1 LNVLHLNTERSW
13 RGGEWQTLLLARALS
28 DQGIPSGIACRRG
41 APLADYARK
50 MQLPIV
56 PLGGDTVR
64 MTVGLAWAA
73 RGFDLIH
80 CHTGRAH
87 SLATVTAA
95 VHRKPVIVTRHIEL
109 RPPTTWFNRFKFRKA
124 AAVVGVSEAVTAQL
138 RSWGVPE
145 SKLKMIP
152 YGVPPLKTDPRR
164 ADELRQR
171 LGIAAAQRVVGTI
184 GALVDHKDHE
194 VLLRAAQRVAR
205 QRSDVRFVIV
215 GEGERRPVLIKLRDD
230 LGLKGVVELA
240 GYVPEAAECLPAF
253 QVFVLS
259 SNMEGLPNVILEAFG
274 AGVPVAA
281 TAASGTP
288 QLVRD
293 GETGLLV
300 PVGNDAALAD
310 AILRLLNDPALAQ
323 RVAAAA
329 RRYVETEFTME
340 RMADQYRAVYEEVLG
355 RTRTPGKTRPVA

>member
-1 LNVLHLNTERSW
+1 MDARALNVLHLNTERTW

-28 DQGIPSGIACRRG
+28 EHGVRCSIGCRRG
-41 APLADYARK
+41 GALAERAAESR
-50 MQLPIV
+50 LPIV
-56 PLGGDTVR
+56 PLSGDTVR
-64 MTVGLAWAA
+64 TFVELARAA
-73 RGFDLIH
+73 RDFDLVH

-87 SLATVTAA
+87 SLAAVTAPL
-95 VHRKPVIVTRHIEL
+95 HRKPVIVTRHIEL
-109 RPPTTWFNRFKFRKA
+109 RPPTTWFNRFKFGTA

-138 RSWGVPE
+138 RSWGVPQA
-145 SKLKMIP
+145 KLKMIP
-152 YGVPPLKTDPRR
+152 YGVPPLQTDARR
-164 ADELRQR
+164 AEELRQR
-171 LGIAAAQRVVGTI
+171 LGITPSQKVVGTI

-205 QRSDVRFVIV
+205 QRPNVRFVIV
-215 GEGERRPVLIKLRDD
+215 GEGERKPVLLKLRSD
-230 LGLKGVVELA
+230 LGLDGVVEFA
-240 GYVPEAAECLPAF
+240 GYVTEAAECLPAF
-253 QVFVLS
+253 QVFALS

-300 PVGNDAALAD
+300 SVGDDAGLAG
-310 AILRLLNDPALAQ
+310 AVLRLLNEPALAQ

-329 RRYVETEFTME
+329 RRYVETEFTLE
-340 RMADQYRAVYEEVLG
+340 RMADRYRGLYEEVLG
-355 RTRTPGKTRPVA
+355 RG

>member
-1 LNVLHLNTERSW
+1 MRFVLNVLHLNTERSW

-28 DQGIPSGIACRRG
+28 DRGVRCSIGCRRG
-41 APLADYARK
+41 GPLAQHATEN
-50 MQLPIV
+50 QLLTV
-56 PLGGDTVR
+56 PLDGDVVR
-64 MTVGLAWAA
+64 IFVELVLAA

-87 SLATVTAA
+87 SLAAVTAPW
-95 VHRKPVIVTRHIEL
+95 HRKPVIVTRHIEL
-109 RPPTTWFNRFKFRKA
+109 RPPTTWFNRFKFRNA

-145 SKLKMIP
+145 AKLKMIP
-152 YGVPPLKTDPRR
+152 YGVPPLKTDAQR
-164 ADELRQR
+164 ADEFRQR
-171 LGIAAAQRVVGTI
+171 LGIAAGQRVVGTI
-184 GALVDHKDHE
+184 GALVDHKGHE

-205 QRSDVRFVIV
+205 RRSDVRFVIV
-215 GEGERRPVLIKLRDD
+215 GEGERRPVLIKLRDEM
-230 LGLKGVVELA
+230 GLRGVVEFA

-253 QVFVLS
+253 QVFALS
-259 SNMEGLPNVILEAFG
+259 SKMEGLPNVILEAFG

-300 PVGNDAALAD
+300 PVGDDAALAE

-329 RRYVETEFTME
+329 RERVETEFTLE
-340 RMADQYRAVYEEVLG
+340 RMANRYLGVYEEVLG
-355 RTRTPGKTRPVA
+355 GR